1 MADDVQRDARAVIGQ
16 LLRLPVALTRSA
28 LLVPDLVTRSARLL
42 EDIAGIVAAAEELL
56 AVVNATVT
64 RIAKTADAAAALPE
78 RVVHVIK
85 QTEQLPHRIG
95 KVIEETEHLP
105 LRVARVIEQSEH
117 LPGQAVVV
125 IERAGKVFENATH
138 LVTEIDGMPERLR
151 PLVEA
156 LADLDPG
163 VATQLGHLIPTIGP
177 LLTRLEDEVIPSVAS
192 LQSLVPVVEL
202 LHLNVG
208 ELQTVVAE
216 VGKLIGSMPGAS
228 ILRRRAEREP

>member
-1 MADDVQRDARAVIGQ
+1 MR
-16 LLRLPVALTRSA
+16 RLV
-28 LLVPDLVTRSARLL
+28 
-42 EDIAGIVAAAEELL
+42 
-56 AVVNATVT
+56 
-64 RIAKTADAAAALPE
+64 
-78 RVVHVIK
+78 
-85 QTEQLPHRIG
+85 LPHRVA
-95 KVIEETEHLP
+95 KVIED
-105 LRVARVIEQSEH
+105 AEH

-125 IERAGKVFENATH
+125 IERAGGVFDRATH
-138 LVTEIDGMPERLR
+138 LVTEMDGMPERLR

-163 VATQLGHLIPTIGP
+163 VATQLGRLIPTIGP

-216 VGKLIGSMPGAS
+216 VGKLIGGMPGAS
-228 ILRRRAEREP
+228 LLRRRAAEREP

>member
-1 MADDVQRDARAVIGQ
+1 
-16 LLRLPVALTRSA
+16 
-28 LLVPDLVTRSARLL
+28 
-42 EDIAGIVAAAEELL
+42 
-56 AVVNATVT
+56 
-64 RIAKTADAAAALPE
+64 
-78 RVVHVIK
+78 
-85 QTEQLPHRIG
+85 
-95 KVIEETEHLP
+95 
-105 LRVARVIEQSEH
+105 
-117 LPGQAVVV
+117 
-125 IERAGKVFENATH
+125 
-138 LVTEIDGMPERLR
+138 MPERLR

-216 VGKLIGSMPGAS
+216 VGKLIGSVPGAS
-228 ILRRRAEREP
+228 LLRRRAEREP

>member
-1 MADDVQRDARAVIGQ
+1 MANLQQDARA
-16 LLRLPVALTRSA
+16 LLGDLIRLPGALTRSA
-28 LLVPDLVTRSARLL
+28 LLVPGLVTQAARILD
-42 EDIAGIVAAAEELL
+42 DIAAIVAATEELVS
-56 AVVNATVT
+56 VVNTTVA
-64 RIAKTADAAAALPE
+64 RVAKTADAAAALPDQ
-78 RVVHVIK
+78 VAKVIR
-85 QTEQLPHRIG
+85 QTEQLPH
-95 KVIEETEHLP
+95 
-105 LRVARVIEQSEH
+105 RVARVIEQSEH

-125 IERAGKVFENATH
+125 IERAGGVFDRATH

-177 LLTRLEDEVIPSVAS
+177 LLSRLEDEVIPSVAS

-216 VGKLIGSMPGAS
+216 VGKLIGSVPGAS
-228 ILRRRAEREP
+228 LLRRRAEREP

>member
-1 MADDVQRDARAVIGQ
+1 MSDVPRDARAMIGD
-16 LLRLPVALTRSA
+16 LVRLPVTLTRSA
-28 LLVPDLVTRSARLL
+28 LLVPGLVTQASRIL
-42 EDIAGIVAAAEELL
+42 EDIAGIVAATEELL
-56 AVVNATVT
+56 SLVNTTVT
-64 RIAKTADAAAALPE
+64 RVAKTADAAAG
-78 RVVHVIK
+78 
-85 QTEQLPHRIG
+85 LPHRVA
-95 KVIEETEHLP
+95 KVIED
-105 LRVARVIEQSEH
+105 AEH

-125 IERAGKVFENATH
+125 IERAGGVFDRATR

-163 VATQLGHLIPTIGP
+163 VATQLGRLIPTIGP

-228 ILRRRAEREP
+228 LLRRRAEREP